1 MEDYQGDL
9 WSGLALHV
17 AILGASW
24 LQLVTY
30 WYLGAQGPL
39 GPNRVQVAPE
49 EASEPLVIS
58 DAESVPAQHQSV
70 AAPPPPRDG
79 LDRFI
84 DAVSKLLSALVWEG
98 TVLALY
104 VVVAAVALA
113 TPPSLMN
120 VLFVTC
126 GVVHGRA
133 RSRHAG
139 C

>member
-1 MEDYQGDL
+1 MEDYHGDL

-58 DAESVPAQHQSV
+58 DAESMPAHHQSIV
-70 AAPPPPRDG
+70 APSPPQDG

-84 DAVSKLLSALVWEG
+84 AAVSKLLSALVWEG
-98 TVLALY
+98 TGLALY

-120 VLFVTC
+120 ILCVGG
-126 GVVHGRA
+126 GVELSRA
-133 RSRHAG
+133 RSGHVG